1 MNIFTQINPIYFLKL
16 NDPPDKGLM
25 PQGTRPTNC
34 KAGLPQQRPCFHQ
47 EEHPGGANYE
57 V

>member
-1 MNIFTQINPIYFLKL
+1 MNIFTQINHIYFLKL